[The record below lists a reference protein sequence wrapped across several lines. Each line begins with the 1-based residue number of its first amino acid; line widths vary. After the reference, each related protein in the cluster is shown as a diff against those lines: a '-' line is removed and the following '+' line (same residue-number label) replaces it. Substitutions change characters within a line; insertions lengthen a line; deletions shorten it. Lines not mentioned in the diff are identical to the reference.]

1 MAPSFQ
7 VGDIVRLRSGGIPMT
22 VEEIVDT
29 HQVKCVWFDEKSR
42 LQRMAFVI
50 ATLEIDD

>member
-7 VGDIVRLRSGGIPMT
+7 VGDIVRLRSGGISMT
-22 VEEIVDT
+22 VEEVVDV
-29 HQVKCVWFDEKSR
+29 HEVKCIWFDEKGQ

-50 ATLEIDD
+50 ATLQIDD